1 MLKYCGQMLRFETY
15 TTPEGDVMIAP
26 AEEAHFKL
34 EPHHRTFI
42 SAMIQRISESYPEA
56 DRAMRETYKAS
67 ADSLFYYEFLIVR
80 RFLKCNFGDYD
91 NVLDFDH
98 ETFKFEFVSCPLRG
112 ECKHDQII
120 CNPRFNSTLSGRE
133 LQVMKHF
140 HASLNENQIADK
152 LYISINTVLN
162 HKKAAFRKTGSHTM
176 AEFIT
181 YANRNNLFRDDT

>member
-1 MLKYCGQMLRFETY
+1 MRFETY

-26 AEEAHFKL
+26 YGEAHYKL
-34 EPHHRTFI
+34 EPHHREFI
-42 SAMIQRISESYPEA
+42 SSMIKRISECYPEA
-56 DRAMRETYKAS
+56 DKAFRETYKAS

-91 NVLDFDH
+91 NVLDFDQ

-112 ECKHDQII
+112 ECKFDQVI
-120 CNPRFNSTLSGRE
+120 CNPKFNTNLSERE

-140 HASLNENQIADK
+140 NNGLNENQISDK

-162 HKKAAFRKTGSHTM
+162 HKKAAFRKTGSHTL

-181 YANRNNLFRDDT
+181 YANKFSIWR

>member
-1 MLKYCGQMLRFETY
+1 MRFETY
-15 TTPEGDVMIAP
+15 TTPEGDVMIASSG
-26 AEEAHFKL
+26 EAHYKL
-34 EPHHRTFI
+34 EPHHREFI
-42 SAMIQRISESYPEA
+42 SSMIKRISECYPEA
-56 DRAMRETYKAS
+56 YKAMRENYKAS

-98 ETFKFEFVSCPLRG
+98 DTFKFEFVTCPLRG

-120 CNPRFNSTLSGRE
+120 CNPKFNTAISSRE
-133 LQVMKHF
+133 LQVMNLF
-140 HASLNENQIADK
+140 SEGLNENKIADK

-162 HKKAAFRKTGSHTM
+162 HKKSAFCKTGSHTM

-181 YANRNNLFRDDT
+181 YANRNNIFRDGAQ